1 LTRHAGALAFE
12 RFQNE
17 GFVAFD
23 DPRQRFRLVASQRN
37 EEPMP
42 PAKCRGVVDVA
53 SFRGLGDAD
62 TVDHG
67 LGLCRPFV
75 LHSQTG
81 QWRFRQGVER
91 TLTAF
96 ATVAWQSA
104 RLAPMHDIE
113 AVTMRATDAV
123 HAALPKF
130 SDNIGSKPVQ
140 RPRHRRWRG
149 GRRLIR
155 RRRCT
160 AAGNVHAPRR
170 TGLDVIAIRS
180 LGQGQ
185 RLPSLAPL
193 RRRQSRD
200 PAQPAVKLRH
210 VHGSLLASQES
221 AIADTN
227 NQRHESLCE
236 TSKPTNRAIGYLPC
250 VNRRATAPGPRHYGW
265 FPAPGRD
272 YPMSTYEPR

>member
-1 LTRHAGALAFE
+1 MAFSSG
-12 RFQNE
+12 R
-17 GFVAFD
+17 
-23 DPRQRFRLVASQRN
+23 
-37 EEPMP
+37 
-42 PAKCRGVVDVA
+42 C
-53 SFRGLGDAD
+53 
-62 TVDHG
+62 
-67 LGLCRPFV
+67 
-75 LHSQTG
+75 
-81 QWRFRQGVER
+81 QGVER

-140 RPRHRRWRG
+140 RPRHRRWRE

-155 RRRCT
+155 RRCCT

-193 RRRQSRD
+193 RRRQCRD

-227 NQRHESLCE
+227 NQRHESQL
-236 TSKPTNRAIGYLPC
+236 LPA
-250 VNRRATAPGPRHYGW
+250 VAYSRVIAASVRTALISRNKLSPLVI
-265 FPAPGRD
+265 
-272 YPMSTYEPR
+272 